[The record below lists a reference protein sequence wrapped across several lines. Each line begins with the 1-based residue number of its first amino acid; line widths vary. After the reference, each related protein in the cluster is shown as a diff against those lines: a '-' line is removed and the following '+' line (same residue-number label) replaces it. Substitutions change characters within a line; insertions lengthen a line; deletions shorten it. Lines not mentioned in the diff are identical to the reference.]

1 MSKRESNHD
10 LVENIPSNKNFVSNS
25 DTIERLSHLYAS
37 AARKSSLQNSD
48 HEKSEREK
56 FEEEMKQYQS
66 NKLTP
71 QEKLQLEM
79 NQYNLEMNQYNL
91 ETKPVPQKESE
102 NKMSEE
108 EKFEAEMKQYEA
120 DHEGGL
126 PVSSEDNGTGLPVST
141 DFLGEEFVRER
152 IDRAFRAAFFGFGE
166 DGPTFENFQDE
177 NPSEEETEA
186 FEATVV
192 EKPLKEKKK
201 SVIKVRNNGM

>member
-1 MSKRESNHD
+1 
-10 LVENIPSNKNFVSNS
+10 
-25 DTIERLSHLYAS
+25 
-37 AARKSSLQNSD
+37 LQNSD

-79 NQYNLEMNQYNL
+79 KQYNL
-91 ETKPVPQKESE
+91 ETKIDAQHESE
-102 NKMSEE
+102 NKMSDE

-120 DHEGGL
+120 DHEAGL
-126 PVSSEDNGTGLPVST
+126 PALIDDHEAGLPVST
-141 DFLGEEFVRER
+141 DFRGEEFVRER

-166 DGPTFENFQDE
+166 DGRTFENCEDE

-192 EKPLKEKKK
+192 EKPQKEKKK
-201 SVIKVRNNGM
+201 SLIKVSNNYFKNLTK

>member
-1 MSKRESNHD
+1 MTNSESNHD
-10 LVENIPSNKNFVSNS
+10 YGHNFGENIPSNKNFVSNS

-79 NQYNLEMNQYNL
+79 KQYNL
-91 ETKPVPQKESE
+91 ETKPVPQQESE
-102 NKMSEE
+102 NKMSDE

-120 DHEGGL
+120 DHEAGL
-126 PVSSEDNGTGLPVST
+126 PVSSEENKTGLPVST

-192 EKPLKEKKK
+192 EKTQKEKKK
-201 SVIKVRNNGM
+201 SVIKVRNHCM